1 MTSSSRKQ
9 LIIYDLDGTLVD
21 TAQDIAE
28 STNHMLKTLT
38 GRELPAEE
46 IRRFVGQGLHDLVR
60 RALNTADEALVDR
73 GTRLFGEHYAQH
85 LLDHSRLYP
94 FARETLHY
102 FKDRIQA
109 VITNKPDPFV
119 RPLLRGLGVERY
131 FAHVIA
137 PGGGYPKKPDPTA
150 LKALIACAR
159 LRPVDALL
167 VGDSLIDVETG
178 RNAQVFTVILTHG
191 FQEPQ
196 ALRAAA
202 PDALAADLSEF
213 LTMATQQGW

>member
-1 MTSSSRKQ
+1 MTSGSRKR

-28 STNHMLKTLT
+28 ATNHVLTTLT
-38 GRELPAEE
+38 GRGLPDEE
-46 IRRFVGQGLHDLVR
+46 IKRFVGQGLHDLIR
-60 RALNTADEALVDR
+60 RALNTTDEALVER
-73 GTRLFGEHYAQH
+73 GTQLFSEHYGQH

-94 FARETLHY
+94 FAKETLRY
-102 FKDRIQA
+102 FHDRIQA

-119 RPLLRGLGVERY
+119 RPLLRGLGVERH

-150 LKALIACAR
+150 LKALIARAR
-159 LRPVDALL
+159 LYPVDALM

-178 RNAQVFTVILTHG
+178 RNAKVPTVILTHG

-202 PDALAADLSEF
+202 PDVLVADLSEF
-213 LTMATQQGW
+213 LTLAKQQGW